1 MISRKKDGKQQ
12 PKQTA
17 AFQTTTITYSGELAW
32 EGKGKAIPAPNSS
45 DDIEIDL
52 VKSIL
57 NRESYLLRLRDVV
70 VTTSKKF
77 KPETA
82 DVLDLVR
89 AATLDVVDCI
99 AKWRNAKDDHS
110 VPYVWDGINYLLRM
124 SSDLDYMA
132 EYRYD
137 TLNSSHSLNSV
148 TR

>member
-12 PKQTA
+12 PKQPGA
-17 AFQTTTITYSGELAW
+17 QPGAPQTITYSGELAW
-32 EGKGKAIPAPNSS
+32 EGKGKAIPAPNSA

-52 VKSIL
+52 VKAIL
-57 NRESYLLRLRDVV
+57 NRESYLGRLKDVV

-99 AKWRNAKDDHS
+99 VKWRNAKEDHS

-132 EYRYD
+132 DYRYD
-137 TLNSSHSLNSV
+137 KLSV
-148 TR
+148 LSTDIF